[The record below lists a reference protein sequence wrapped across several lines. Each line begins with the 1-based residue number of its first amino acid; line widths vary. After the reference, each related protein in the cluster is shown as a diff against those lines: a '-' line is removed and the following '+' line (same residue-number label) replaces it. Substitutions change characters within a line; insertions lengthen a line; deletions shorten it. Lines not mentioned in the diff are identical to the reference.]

1 MFKKGIVYGI
11 ILIIL
16 ILFFG
21 FMPKLKNENKF
32 KLKILTN
39 GIINKFIIL
48 AIISI
53 IAIEDM
59 TLGIVLL
66 ILFLSILNMNI
77 SKQDSRDGF
86 LNYFIK

>member
-21 FMPKLKNENKF
+21 FIPKLKNENKF

-48 AIISI
+48 VIISI
-53 IAIEDM
+53 VAMEDM
-59 TLGIVLL
+59 TLGLVLL

-77 SKQDSRDGF
+77 SEKESKDGF
-86 LNYFIK
+86 LNYFTK

>member
-1 MFKKGIVYGI
+1 MFKKGIVNGI
-11 ILIIL
+11 VLIIL

-48 AIISI
+48 VIISI
-53 IAIEDM
+53 VAIEDM

-66 ILFLSILNMNI
+66 ILFISILN
-77 SKQDSRDGF
+77 
-86 LNYFIK
+86 

>member
-21 FMPKLKNENKF
+21 FIPKLKNENKF

-48 AIISI
+48 VIISI
-53 IAIEDM
+53 VAMEDM
-59 TLGIVLL
+59 TIGLVLL

-77 SKQDSRDGF
+77 SKDGF
-86 LNYFIK
+86 LDYFTK

>member
-11 ILIIL
+11 VLIVL

-48 AIISI
+48 VIISI
-53 IAIEDM
+53 VAIEDM

-66 ILFLSILNMNI
+66 ILFISILNMNI
-77 SKQDSRDGF
+77 SKDGF
-86 LNYFIK
+86 LDYFTK

>member
-21 FMPKLKNENKF
+21 FIPKLKNENKF

-48 AIISI
+48 VIISI
-53 IAIEDM
+53 VAIEDM
-59 TLGIVLL
+59 TLGLVLL

-77 SKQDSRDGF
+77 SKDGF
-86 LNYFIK
+86 LDYFTK

>member
-21 FMPKLKNENKF
+21 FIPKLKNENKF

-48 AIISI
+48 VIISI
-53 IAIEDM
+53 VAMEDM
-59 TLGIVLL
+59 TLGLVLL

-77 SKQDSRDGF
+77 SKDGF
-86 LNYFIK
+86 LDYFTK

>member
-11 ILIIL
+11 VLIIL

-21 FMPKLKNENKF
+21 FIPKLKNENKF

-48 AIISI
+48 VIISI
-53 IAIEDM
+53 VAMEDM
-59 TLGIVLL
+59 TIGLVLL

-77 SKQDSRDGF
+77 SKDGF
-86 LNYFIK
+86 LDYFTK

>member
-11 ILIIL
+11 VLIIL

-21 FMPKLKNENKF
+21 FIPKLKNENKF

-48 AIISI
+48 VIISI
-53 IAIEDM
+53 VAIEDM

-86 LNYFIK
+86 LNYFTK

>member
-11 ILIIL
+11 VLIIL

-21 FMPKLKNENKF
+21 FMPKLRNKDKF
-32 KLKILTN
+32 KLKVLTN

-48 AIISI
+48 LIVSI
-53 IAIEDM
+53 VAMEDM

-66 ILFLSILNMNI
+66 IILLGILNMNI
-77 SKQDSRDGF
+77 TKDEGRDGF
-86 LNYFIK
+86 LNYFTK

>member
-21 FMPKLKNENKF
+21 FIPKLKNKNKF

-48 AIISI
+48 VIISI
-53 IAIEDM
+53 VAMEDM
-59 TLGIVLL
+59 TIGLVLL

-77 SKQDSRDGF
+77 SKDGF
-86 LNYFIK
+86 LDYFTK

>member
-11 ILIIL
+11 VLIIL